1 MECVCLDDS
10 LSTSLHRGGLV
21 ASGVCVWMIVSV
33 QVFTGVD
40 WWRVECVCL
49 DDSLST
55 SLHRGGLVA
64 SGVCVCG

>member
-1 MECVCLDDS
+1 MCVWMIVSVQVFTGVDWWRVECMCLDDS

-40 WWRVECVCL
+40 WWRVECVC
-49 DDSLST
+49 
-55 SLHRGGLVA
+55 G
-64 SGVCVCG
+64 

>member
-1 MECVCLDDS
+1 M
-10 LSTSLHRGGLV
+10 
-21 ASGVCVWMIVSV
+21 CVWMIVSV

-55 SLHRGGLVA
+55 SLHRGGLVV
-64 SGVCVCG
+64 SGVCVSG